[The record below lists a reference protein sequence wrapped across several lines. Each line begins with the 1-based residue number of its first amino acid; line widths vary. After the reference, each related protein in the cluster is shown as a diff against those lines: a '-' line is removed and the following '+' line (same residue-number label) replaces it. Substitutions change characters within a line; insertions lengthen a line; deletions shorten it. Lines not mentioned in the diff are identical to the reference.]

1 MRTSRVVWV
10 TVAGT
15 LAALVL
21 TGLVVLFTGAYNV
34 AATQAHSGPVRWA
47 LNTLQQNSVG
57 ARAEPLDQPLPSD
70 TESLR
75 HGLEHFEAMCVVCHG
90 APGVERGEIGRGIT
104 PTPPALS
111 EAASEWS
118 DAELVWIIEH
128 GIRLAGMPAF
138 GPTHS
143 DEEIR
148 GLAAFVRTLSGMTP
162 DQYRARASA
171 LRPSA
176 DSTAGGAPSPHGDDH
191 AH

>member
-1 MRTSRVVWV
+1 MRTSRVVWA

-15 LAALVL
+15 VAGLLL
-21 TGLVVLFTGAYNV
+21 IGLVVLFTGAYNV
-34 AATQAHSGPVRWA
+34 AATQAHAGPVRWA
-47 LNTLQQNSVG
+47 LNTLQQTSVG
-57 ARAEPLDQPLPSD
+57 ARAEPLDQSLPSD

-75 HGLEHFEAMCVVCHG
+75 HGIEHFEAMCVVCHG
-90 APGVERGEIGRGIT
+90 APGVERGEIGKGIT

-118 DAELVWIIEH
+118 DTELVWIIKH

-148 GLAAFVRTLSGMTP
+148 GLAAFVRMLSGMTP
-162 DQYRARASA
+162 DEYRARVSA
-171 LRPSA
+171 LRPPAGSA
-176 DSTAGGAPSPHGDDH
+176 TGGAPSPNGDDH